1 MLFFNKPKLIT
12 TDILKKLNERD
23 RFKRYTFLIIG
34 CFLLAFSFNV
44 FFSPYNLVTGG
55 VSGLAIVINN
65 VFGIPTSTFITIAY
79 ILLLIISY
87 LVLGKETTKYSIIGS
102 MLYPL
107 FVYLTKDIATYIQFD
122 VSNMLLITLFGSL
135 IQGIGSGLTFKY
147 GFSTG
152 GSDIIC
158 QIISKYF
165 KISIGNSMKFLNMFI
180 ILGSGF
186 FIGPVGSYAYQ
197 WENVMYAI
205 IAVYIMSLLNDKV
218 LLGISSSKS
227 FYVITEHETAIKS
240 FLINELKRGVTVLE
254 GRGGYT
260 GDRKKVIMC
269 VIPTKDYFLAKEG
282 ILEIDKSAI
291 ILINDVYQAEGIE

>member
-1 MLFFNKPKLIT
+1 MLFFKKNKIT
-12 TDILKKLNERD
+12 NDILKKINERD
-23 RFKRYTFLIIG
+23 RFKKYLFLVIG
-34 CFLLAFSFNV
+34 CFLIAISFNL
-44 FFSPYNLVTGG
+44 FFAPNNIVTGG
-55 VSGLAIVINN
+55 VSGIAIVVQNA
-65 VFGIPTSTFITIAY
+65 FGISSTWFITISY

-87 LVLGKETTKYSIIGS
+87 FLLGKKETKHSLIGS
-102 MLYPL
+102 ILYPL
-107 FVYLTKDIATYIQFD
+107 FVFLTQDIASYIQFD
-122 VSNMLLITLFGSL
+122 VNNLLLISIFGAL
-135 IQGIGSGLTFKY
+135 IYGIGSGLTFKY

-165 KISIGNSMKFLNMFI
+165 KMSIGDSMRILNFII

-205 IAVYIMSLLNDKV
+205 ITVYIISLLNDKV
-218 LLGISSSKS
+218 LLGISSSKA
-227 FYVITEHETAIKS
+227 FYVITEHETSIKS
-240 FLINELKRGVTVLE
+240 FLINELGRGVTVLE

-269 VIPTKDYFLAKEG
+269 VIPTKEYFLAKQG
-282 ILEIDKSAI
+282 ILEIDKDAI
-291 ILINDVYQAEGIE
+291 VLINDVYQSAGIE